1 MFCWCS
7 VVLATAL
14 KNKVQ
19 ARHVS
24 PSVGSLTLATLLSQS
39 LLFSPFS
46 HYVMD
51 LSVETRVRCDIC
63 RYKKELYDLLQ
74 ALVGRSVDR
83 DAY

>member
-51 LSVETRVRCDIC
+51 LSIETLVRCDIC
-63 RYKKELYDLLQ
+63 HYKKELSDLLQ
-74 ALVGRSVDR
+74 ALVGRLVDR